1 VKEMAMSNISKV
13 VLLAVLILSSQ
24 FMFSHGTTPA
34 NGVTDGAVSPPT
46 EGGGSGVVTEDDP
59 RPSIPG
65 HSPGIG
71 HSFVNNK
78 LGRRL
83 LADAR
88 C

>member
-1 VKEMAMSNISKV
+1 MNTISKV
-13 VLLAVLILSSQ
+13 VLLSVLILSSQ
-24 FMFSHGTTPA
+24 FMFSHGTTRTQ
-34 NGVTDGAVSPPT
+34 GMVDGTITPT
-46 EGGGSGVVTEDDP
+46 EEGFAGATDDV
-59 RPSIPG
+59 RPSNPG

-71 HSFVNNK
+71 HAFVNNK